1 MSISASIA
9 PVTPAE
15 DFGES
20 VFKGRACF
28 GTFNCMHMYSVTDIN
43 GDSLRQTNL
52 RDRTSEIEVINFWP
66 HNFYG
71 VPSKDIER
79 ALVEATDIF
88 NSMSCYKDM
97 FSVTSVNS
105 IAVNLRNHPAD
116 KVFTGLMTIRSY
128 LDGDFNGMEFL
139 QEGVQDKEELLKRQ
153 RIGLALRLAGLSR
166 NFFGRW
172 CYSNDV
178 DSTDESAAT
187 YFDGDMSAIAF
198 LPLICTTDE
207 FSENVWV
214 QNVFG
219 VDDNRDGYVRNHNDG
234 VLRRM
239 ARRRDQDPDHYE
251 SMSEWLRLWSTCAGH
266 KREVLDQRMDRITVR
281 SFIER
286 LMQAVPSSMTPEEA
300 GARVV
305 SLFDELVE
313 YYND

>member
-28 GTFNCMHMYSVTDIN
+28 GIFNCMHMYFVTDIN
-43 GDSLRQTNL
+43 GESRNRTSL

-66 HNFYG
+66 HSFYG
-71 VPSKDIER
+71 VPAKDIER

-251 SMSEWLRLWSTCAGH
+251 SMSEWLHLWSTCAGH